1 MLKRSLLT
9 IATAACLLGAT
20 TLAQRIKVTTQTVPV
35 YATVVDGQRRLVT
48 DLLQPDFEV
57 FDNGK
62 LQPLTNFVNET
73 TPFTAVVMLDTSGS
87 MTLNMEFVKH
97 AAEEF
102 LIRLLP
108 EDKAKVGAFNDKIQ
122 VLPRDEPF
130 TNNRDRLI
138 RIVKE
143 NLDFGYPTRLW
154 DAVDESMA
162 ALEGE
167 EGRRVVLVFTDGDD
181 SASRKGRDDV
191 LDRAREKDMMIYAI
205 GMQSDYFNGQSK
217 VRTRPDRG
225 LRRVAEDTGGGYFE
239 LTNSDDLSRTFKRVA
254 EELHHQIEASAAFG
268 EATGVSGPE
277 NRRALRRGRFGLG
290 RETARLRRGRLRR
303 LRLGPGSAD
312 ADADADD
319 EGCNG
324 RSAHGAC

>member
-162 ALEGE
+162 ALEAE

-225 LRRVAEDTGGGYFE
+225 LRRVAEETGGGYFE
-239 LTNSDDLSRTFKRVA
+239 LTKTDDLGPTFTRVA
-254 EELHHQIEASAAFG
+254 QELHSQYVLGFS
-268 EATGVSGPE
+268 PE
-277 NRRALRRGRFGLG
+277 SLDGKVHKLDVKVKRAGLTARGRKSYVAAPSVPTGG
-290 RETARLRRGRLRR
+290 Q
-303 LRLGPGSAD
+303 
-312 ADADADD
+312 
-319 EGCNG
+319 
-324 RSAHGAC
+324 